1 MCFVRFIQSF
11 IIKPPSPSPYV
22 VTPLTLGMAVA
33 LRFGIAILQSDWT
46 GDAACVDSDLNRFGE
61 VAEARML

>member
-33 LRFGIAILQSDWT
+33 LRFDIVILQSDWI
-46 GDAACVDSDLNRFGE
+46 GEAACVDYGLNGFGE

>member
-1 MCFVRFIQSF
+1 MCFARFIQSF
-11 IIKPPSPSPYV
+11 IIKPPIPSPHV

-33 LRFGIAILQSDWT
+33 LRIGIVILQSDWT
-46 GDAACVDSDLNRFGE
+46 GDAACIDSDLNGFGE

>member
-11 IIKPPSPSPYV
+11 ITKPPSPSPYV
-22 VTPLTLGMAVA
+22 LTPLTLGMAVV
-33 LRFGIAILQSDWT
+33 LRFGNIILQSDWT
-46 GDAACVDSDLNRFGE
+46 GDAAYVDSDLNGFGE